1 MNEEFYAVLKLVS
14 GEELFSKVCA
24 FDETDKIM
32 LLLDNPIFVETIFVP
47 HLGTDVAKI
56 NPWIKFSSEEM
67 FIIPLDK
74 IIMITE
80 SKDQV
85 LIKMHKRY
93 TKEKNKE
100 TNRSKVTPNMGY
112 ISSVSEARETLEK
125 IFLSN
130 ANNKPLE

>member
-24 FDETDKIM
+24 FDETNHIM

-56 NPWIKFSSEEM
+56 NPWIKFSNEEM

-80 SKDQV
+80 SKDHA

-93 TKEKNKE
+93 VKEKNKE
-100 TNRSKVTPNMGY
+100 TNCSKVTPNMGY

-130 ANNKPLE
+130 TKNNPLE